1 MRLYCTKKLFC
12 RPSLCGLHYQPGPS
26 EVVQTRVKFNIVF
39 LSNFTGFILRRCD
52 LFIII
57 LYFH

>member
-1 MRLYCTKKLFC
+1 M
-12 RPSLCGLHYQPGPS
+12 
-26 EVVQTRVKFNIVF
+26 VQTRVKFNIVF
-39 LSNFTGFILRRCD
+39 LSKFTGFILRRCD